1 MDKLRIIINF
11 ILTAGSCFGKNENDS
26 QKFGGTSDEDTEKK
40 TGYYDHG
47 ILRFR

>member
-1 MDKLRIIINF
+1 MRITINF
-11 ILTAGSCFGKNENDS
+11 VLTGIMCFGKNENDF
-26 QKFGGTSDEDTEKK
+26 QIDGGMSDEDTEKK